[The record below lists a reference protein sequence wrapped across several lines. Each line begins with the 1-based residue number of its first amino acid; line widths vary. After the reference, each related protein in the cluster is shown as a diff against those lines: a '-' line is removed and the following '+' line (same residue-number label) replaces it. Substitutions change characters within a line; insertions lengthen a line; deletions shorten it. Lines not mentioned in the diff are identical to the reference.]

1 MVKINIYTIEKKSKD
16 NLYSPLIEHYIKI
29 SKNFAKVETF
39 DIFSKEIQKA
49 HDISTQASQKS
60 YTMAFN
66 KFLANG
72 YSIALDPNSY
82 QVDSHKFSDL
92 LKNRARVNIF
102 IGGAF
107 GLERGFLDKCNSRIS
122 FGKITMSHK
131 LTKVVLLEQIFR
143 ALSILNNHP
152 YHK

>member
-1 MVKINIYTIEKKSKD
+1 MIKINIYTIEKKSKD
-16 NLYSPLIEHYIKI
+16 RLYSPLIEHYK
-29 SKNFAKVETF
+29 KMLKGFAKVETF
-39 DIFSKEIQKA
+39 DIFSREIQKA

-60 YTMAFN
+60 YTMTFN
-66 KFLANG
+66 KFLSTG
-72 YSIALDPNSY
+72 YNIALDPNSRLI
-82 QVDSHKFSDL
+82 DSYEFSDL
-92 LKNRARVNIF
+92 FKNRGRVNLF

-107 GLERGFLDKCNSRIS
+107 GLEKGFLDKCNSSIS
-122 FGKITMSHK
+122 FGKITLSHK

>member
-1 MVKINIYTIEKKSKD
+1 MKINIYTIDKKSK
-16 NLYSPLIEHYIKI
+16 NSLYSPLLEHYQKM
-29 SKNFAKVETF
+29 SKNFANVEIF
-39 DIFSKEIQKA
+39 DIFTKEIQKA
-49 HDISTQASQKS
+49 HEISTQASQKS
-60 YTMAFN
+60 YTMVFN
-66 KFLANG
+66 KFLIKG
-72 YSIALDPNSY
+72 YNIALDPNGRL
-82 QVDSHKFSDL
+82 VDSYEFSDL
-92 LKNRARVNIF
+92 FKNKGRVNLF

-107 GLERGFLDKCNSRIS
+107 GLEKGFLAKCNSTIS